1 MNKKINIDVARFV
14 VSFLVIAIHISPF
27 ININQ
32 DFNFFFTRIL
42 GRIAVPL
49 FFMIT
54 GYFVIDGCLK
64 DKSKLKKYTIKILK
78 IYLFCIILYLPIN
91 IYMGKFNNISIF
103 SIIKDILIN
112 GTLYHLWYF
121 PALILGIWITYY
133 FIKKLGNRKTF
144 ITVIVLYI
152 IGLLGDS
159 YYWVAQNVYILS
171 YIYDFIFKICDYTR
185 NGLFYASIFLYLGY
199 FIKVKRVNIKKSF
212 LYSVI
217 FFIGMIIEGM
227 ILHKFNLQKHDSMY
241 ILLIPTMYFLFD
253 YLINI
258 SNTQN
263 LKLRNVSTIIYI
275 FHPLFIVG
283 IRFISGICK
292 VEKYIVDNN
301 FIFYLIIAVVT
312 TIFAFLI
319 EKIKEVIKMN
329 KENSLLTDRA
339 WVEVNLE
346 NLEHNI
352 NEIKKVIQPKTKI
365 MAVVKANAYG
375 HGSILIAEKLSEIGI
390 NDFAVATLDEAIE
403 LRKHNIK
410 GNILILGYT
419 NFEDLKYVIQYDL
432 IQTIVDYNYSEK
444 IKELKLSQKLNC
456 HIKINTGM
464 NRIGERYD
472 NMDRLIK
479 IYENP
484 RLNILGTFSHLCVA
498 DSDKKEDIEFTEKQI
513 ENFNKC
519 IKQLKENG
527 QDVGKGHLQSSYGA
541 INYNTETY
549 DYVRI
554 GIIMYGVN
562 SDNTSYQKNKL
573 DLKPVLSLKARV
585 TSVKEI
591 NKDDSVSYGRTYIAD
606 RNRKIASISIGYADG
621 IPRCLSNK
629 DILVKVNGYYA
640 KVIGRICMD
649 QCVIDVTDV
658 KEIKTGDVVYI
669 IDCDDINL
677 SSEKIAM
684 NADTITNE
692 FLSRLGNRLPRIRS

>member
-1 MNKKINIDVARFV
+1 M
-14 VSFLVIAIHISPF
+14 
-27 ININQ
+27 
-32 DFNFFFTRIL
+32 
-42 GRIAVPL
+42 
-49 FFMIT
+49 
-54 GYFVIDGCLK
+54 
-64 DKSKLKKYTIKILK
+64 
-78 IYLFCIILYLPIN
+78 
-91 IYMGKFNNISIF
+91 
-103 SIIKDILIN
+103 
-112 GTLYHLWYF
+112 
-121 PALILGIWITYY
+121 
-133 FIKKLGNRKTF
+133 
-144 ITVIVLYI
+144 
-152 IGLLGDS
+152 
-159 YYWVAQNVYILS
+159 
-171 YIYDFIFKICDYTR
+171 
-185 NGLFYASIFLYLGY
+185 
-199 FIKVKRVNIKKSF
+199 
-212 LYSVI
+212 
-217 FFIGMIIEGM
+217 
-227 ILHKFNLQKHDSMY
+227 QKNY
-241 ILLIPTMYFLFD
+241 
-253 YLINI
+253 
-258 SNTQN
+258 
-263 LKLRNVSTIIYI
+263 
-275 FHPLFIVG
+275 
-283 IRFISGICK
+283 
-292 VEKYIVDNN
+292 
-301 FIFYLIIAVVT
+301 
-312 TIFAFLI
+312 
-319 EKIKEVIKMN
+319 
-329 KENSLLTDRA
+329 
-339 WVEVNLE
+339 
-346 NLEHNI
+346 
-352 NEIKKVIQPKTKI
+352 
-365 MAVVKANAYG
+365 
-375 HGSILIAEKLSEIGI
+375 
-390 NDFAVATLDEAIE
+390 AVATLDEAIE

-527 QDVGKGHLQSSYGA
+527 QDVGKVHLQSSYGA

-562 SDNTSYQKNKL
+562 SDNTAYQKNKL

-606 RNRKIASISIGYADG
+606 SNRKIASISIGYADG
-621 IPRCLSNK
+621 FPRCLSNK
-629 DILVKVNGYYA
+629 NMLVKVNGNYS

-677 SSEKIAM
+677 SSEKFAM

>member
-32 DFNFFFTRIL
+32 EFNFFFTRIL

-64 DKSKLKKYTIKILK
+64 DKNKLKKYTIKILK

-144 ITVIVLYI
+144 IT
-152 IGLLGDS
+152 
-159 YYWVAQNVYILS
+159 
-171 YIYDFIFKICDYTR
+171 
-185 NGLFYASIFLYLGY
+185 IFLYLGY
-199 FIKVKRVNIKKSF
+199 FIKIKRVNNKKSF

-301 FIFYLIIAVVT
+301 FIFYLIVAVVT

-444 IKELKLSQKLNC
+444 IKELKLSQKLKC

-472 NMDRLIK
+472 NIDKLIK

-484 RLNILGTFSHLCVA
+484 MLNILGTFSHLCVA

-527 QDVGKGHLQSSYGA
+527 QDVGKVHLQSSYGA

-562 SDNTSYQKNKL
+562 SDNTAYQKNKL

-606 RNRKIASISIGYADG
+606 SNRKIASISIGYADG
-621 IPRCLSNK
+621 IPRCLSDKNM
-629 DILVKVNGYYA
+629 LVKVNGNYS
-640 KVIGRICMD
+640 KLIGRICMD

-677 SSEKIAM
+677 SSEKFAM

>member
-1 MNKKINIDVARFV
+1 
-14 VSFLVIAIHISPF
+14 
-27 ININQ
+27 
-32 DFNFFFTRIL
+32 
-42 GRIAVPL
+42 
-49 FFMIT
+49 
-54 GYFVIDGCLK
+54 
-64 DKSKLKKYTIKILK
+64 
-78 IYLFCIILYLPIN
+78 
-91 IYMGKFNNISIF
+91 
-103 SIIKDILIN
+103 
-112 GTLYHLWYF
+112 
-121 PALILGIWITYY
+121 
-133 FIKKLGNRKTF
+133 
-144 ITVIVLYI
+144 
-152 IGLLGDS
+152 
-159 YYWVAQNVYILS
+159 
-171 YIYDFIFKICDYTR
+171 
-185 NGLFYASIFLYLGY
+185 
-199 FIKVKRVNIKKSF
+199 
-212 LYSVI
+212 
-217 FFIGMIIEGM
+217 MIIEGM

-241 ILLIPTMYFLFD
+241 ILLIPTMYFLFN

-301 FIFYLIIAVVT
+301 FIFYLIVAVVT

-444 IKELKLSQKLNC
+444 IKELKLSQKLKC

-498 DSDKKEDIEFTEKQI
+498 DSDKKEDIKFTEKQI

-527 QDVGKGHLQSSYGA
+527 QDVGKIHLQSSYGA

-554 GIIMYGVN
+554 GILMYGVN

-573 DLKPVLSLKARV
+573 DLKPVLSLKARA

-669 IDCDDINL
+669 IDSNDINL
-677 SSEKIAM
+677 SSEKLAIK
-684 NADTITNE
+684 ADTITNE
-692 FLSRLGNRLPRIRS
+692 LLSRLGNRLPRIKKYK

>member
-1 MNKKINIDVARFV
+1 MNKKINIDVARFG

-32 DFNFFFTRIL
+32 DINFFFTRVL

-64 DKSKLKKYTIKILK
+64 DKNKLKKYTIKILK

-159 YYWVAQNVYILS
+159 YYGLTRNVCVLR
-171 YIYDFIFKICDYTR
+171 YIYDFIFKISDYTR
-185 NGLFYASIFLYLGY
+185 NGLFYAPIFLYL
-199 FIKVKRVNIKKSF
+199 
-212 LYSVI
+212 YSVL
-217 FFIGMIIEGM
+217 FFIGMTIEAT

-241 ILLIPTMYFLFD
+241 ILLIPTMYVLFD

-301 FIFYLIIAVVT
+301 FIFYLVVAVVT

-410 GNILILGYT
+410 GNILILGYI

-444 IKELKLSQKLNC
+444 IKELKLSQKLKC

-472 NMDRLIK
+472 NIDKLIK

-484 RLNILGTFSHLCVA
+484 MLNILGTFSHLCVA

-527 QDVGKGHLQSSYGA
+527 QDVGKVHLQSSYGA

-562 SDNTSYQKNKL
+562 SDNTAYQKNKL

-606 RNRKIASISIGYADG
+606 SNRKIASISIGYADG
-621 IPRCLSNK
+621 FPRCLSNK
-629 DILVKVNGYYA
+629 NMLVKVNGNYS

-677 SSEKIAM
+677 SSEKFAM

>member
-1 MNKKINIDVARFV
+1 MCV
-14 VSFLVIAIHISPF
+14 
-27 ININQ
+27 
-32 DFNFFFTRIL
+32 
-42 GRIAVPL
+42 
-49 FFMIT
+49 
-54 GYFVIDGCLK
+54 
-64 DKSKLKKYTIKILK
+64 
-78 IYLFCIILYLPIN
+78 
-91 IYMGKFNNISIF
+91 
-103 SIIKDILIN
+103 
-112 GTLYHLWYF
+112 
-121 PALILGIWITYY
+121 
-133 FIKKLGNRKTF
+133 
-144 ITVIVLYI
+144 
-152 IGLLGDS
+152 
-159 YYWVAQNVYILS
+159 LS
-171 YIYDFIFKICDYTR
+171 YIYDFIFKISDYTR
-185 NGLFYASIFLYLGY
+185 NGLFYAPIFLYLGY
-199 FIKVKRVNIKKSF
+199 FIKIKRVNNKKSF
-212 LYSVI
+212 LYSVL
-217 FFIGMIIEGM
+217 FFIGMTIEAT

-241 ILLIPTMYFLFD
+241 ILLIPTMYVLFD

-301 FIFYLIIAVVT
+301 FIFYLVVAVVT

-527 QDVGKGHLQSSYGA
+527 QDVGKVHLQSSYGA

-562 SDNTSYQKNKL
+562 SDNTAYQKNKL

-606 RNRKIASISIGYADG
+606 SNRKIASISIGYADG
-621 IPRCLSNK
+621 FPRCLSNK
-629 DILVKVNGYYA
+629 NMLVKVNGNYS

-677 SSEKIAM
+677 SSEKFAM

>member
-32 DFNFFFTRIL
+32 EFNFFFTRIL

-64 DKSKLKKYTIKILK
+64 DKNKLKKYTIKILK

-159 YYWVAQNVYILS
+159 YYGLTRNVCVLS
-171 YIYDFIFKICDYTR
+171 YIYDFIFKISDYTR
-185 NGLFYASIFLYLGY
+185 NGLFYAPIFLYLGY
-199 FIKVKRVNIKKSF
+199 FIKIKRVNNKKSF
-212 LYSVI
+212 LYSVL
-217 FFIGMIIEGM
+217 FFIGMTIEAT

-241 ILLIPTMYFLFD
+241 ILLIPTMYVLFD

-301 FIFYLIIAVVT
+301 FIFYLVVAVVT

-464 NRIGERYD
+464 NRLGISNENELEEVVKILKD
-472 NMDRLIK
+472 NNIEIEGIYTHIYNASNKKHYEEQIEKFKKITGKINIKKIK
-479 IYENP
+479 IVHISASEATMNYPKLDFANGC
-484 RLNILGTFSHLCVA
+484 RL
-498 DSDKKEDIEFTEKQI
+498 
-513 ENFNKC
+513 
-519 IKQLKENG
+519 
-527 QDVGKGHLQSSYGA
+527 
-541 INYNTETY
+541 
-549 DYVRI
+549 
-554 GIIMYGVN
+554 GIVMYGF
-562 SDNTSYQKNKL
+562 YGPKNL
-573 DLKPVLSLKARV
+573 NLKSTFVLKSEV
-585 TSVKEI
+585 IQINEVKKGETVGY
-591 NKDDSVSYGRTYIAD
+591 NGTHTAEKDE
-606 RNRKIASISIGYADG
+606 KIAVVAIGYADG
-621 IPRCLSNK
+621 VIRKNK
-629 DILVKVNGYYA
+629 GRFVYIHDKKYEIIGNVCMDMMFVKVDDTV
-640 KVIGRICMD
+640 KVHDMVYVLKDNEHIEEVANYLETIPYEVICLIGKRVNRIYVD
-649 QCVIDVTDV
+649 
-658 KEIKTGDVVYI
+658 
-669 IDCDDINL
+669 
-677 SSEKIAM
+677 
-684 NADTITNE
+684 
-692 FLSRLGNRLPRIRS
+692 

>member
-1 MNKKINIDVARFV
+1 MSKKINIDIWRFI
-14 VSFLVIAIHISPF
+14 VSFLIVAIHISPF
-27 ININQ
+27 AKISPEF
-32 DFNFFFTRIL
+32 DFFFTRIL

-49 FFMIT
+49 FLMIT
-54 GYFVIDGCLK
+54 GYYILDRALK
-64 DKSKLKKYTIKILK
+64 DKQVLVDYTKKILK
-78 IYLFCIILYLPIN
+78 IYLLCILLYLPTN
-91 IYMGKFNNISIF
+91 IYMGSFKNID
-103 SIIKDILIN
+103 IITILKDFFIN

-159 YYWVAQNVYILS
+159 YYGLTRNVCVLS
-171 YIYDFIFKICDYTR
+171 YIYDFIFKISDYTR
-185 NGLFYASIFLYLGY
+185 NGLFYAPIFLYLGY
-199 FIKVKRVNIKKSF
+199 FIKIKRVNNKKSF
-212 LYSVI
+212 LYSVL
-217 FFIGMIIEGM
+217 FFIGMTIEAT

-241 ILLIPTMYFLFD
+241 ILLIPTMYVLFD

-301 FIFYLIIAVVT
+301 FIFYLVVAVVT

-527 QDVGKGHLQSSYGA
+527 QDVGKVHLQSSYGA

-562 SDNTSYQKNKL
+562 SDNTAYQKNKL

-606 RNRKIASISIGYADG
+606 SNRKIASISIGYADG
-621 IPRCLSNK
+621 FPRCLSNK
-629 DILVKVNGYYA
+629 NMLVKVNGNYS

-677 SSEKIAM
+677 SSEKFAM

>member
-32 DFNFFFTRIL
+32 EFNFFFTRIL

-64 DKSKLKKYTIKILK
+64 DKNKLKKYTIKILK

-159 YYWVAQNVYILS
+159 YYGLTRNVCVLS
-171 YIYDFIFKICDYTR
+171 YIYDFIFKISDYTR
-185 NGLFYASIFLYLGY
+185 NGLFYAPIFLYLGY
-199 FIKVKRVNIKKSF
+199 FIKIKRVNNKKSF
-212 LYSVI
+212 LYSVL
-217 FFIGMIIEGM
+217 FFIGMTIEAT

-241 ILLIPTMYFLFD
+241 ILLIPTMYVLFD

-301 FIFYLIIAVVT
+301 FIFYLVVAVVT

-527 QDVGKGHLQSSYGA
+527 QDVGKVHLQSSYGA

-562 SDNTSYQKNKL
+562 SDNTAYQKNKL

-606 RNRKIASISIGYADG
+606 SNRKIASISIGYADG
-621 IPRCLSNK
+621 FPRCLSNK
-629 DILVKVNGYYA
+629 NMLVKVNGNYS

-677 SSEKIAM
+677 SSEKFAM

-692 FLSRLGNRLPRIRS
+692 FLSGLGNRLPRIRS

>member
-1 MNKKINIDVARFV
+1 MNKKMNIDIWRFIA
-14 VSFLVIAIHISPF
+14 SFLIVAIHISPF
-27 ININQ
+27 AKISPEF
-32 DFNFFFTRIL
+32 DFFFTRIL

-49 FFMIT
+49 FLMIT
-54 GYFVIDGCLK
+54 GYYILDKSLK
-64 DKSKLKKYTIKILK
+64 DKRVLVDYTKKILK
-78 IYLFCIILYLPIN
+78 IYLLCIILYLPIN
-91 IYMGKFNNISIF
+91 IYMGSF
-103 SIIKDILIN
+103 KDIDIIIILKDIFIN

-159 YYWVAQNVYILS
+159 YYGLTRNVCVLS
-171 YIYDFIFKICDYTR
+171 YIYDFIFKISDYTR
-185 NGLFYASIFLYLGY
+185 NGLFYAPIFLYLGY
-199 FIKVKRVNIKKSF
+199 FIKIKRVNNKKSF
-212 LYSVI
+212 LYSVL
-217 FFIGMIIEGM
+217 FFIGMTIEAT

-241 ILLIPTMYFLFD
+241 ILLIPTMYVLFD

-301 FIFYLIIAVVT
+301 FIFYLVVAVVT

-527 QDVGKGHLQSSYGA
+527 QDVGKVHLQSSYGA

-562 SDNTSYQKNKL
+562 SDNTAYQKNKL

-606 RNRKIASISIGYADG
+606 SNRKIASISIGYADG
-621 IPRCLSNK
+621 FPRCLSNK
-629 DILVKVNGYYA
+629 NMLVKVNGNYS

-677 SSEKIAM
+677 SSEKFAM

>member
-32 DFNFFFTRIL
+32 DINFFFTRVL

-103 SIIKDILIN
+103 SIVKDILIN

-144 ITVIVLYI
+144 IIVIVLYI

-159 YYWVAQNVYILS
+159 YYGLTQNVYILS

-199 FIKVKRVNIKKSF
+199 FIKVKRVNNKKSF
-212 LYSVI
+212 LYSVL
-217 FFIGMIIEGM
+217 FFIGMTIEAT

-241 ILLIPTMYFLFD
+241 ILLIPTMYFLFN

-301 FIFYLIIAVVT
+301 FIFYLIVAVVT

-444 IKELKLSQKLNC
+444 IKELKLSQKLKC

-472 NMDRLIK
+472 NIDKLIK

-484 RLNILGTFSHLCVA
+484 MLNILGTFSHLCVA

-527 QDVGKGHLQSSYGA
+527 QDVGKVHLQSSYGA

-606 RNRKIASISIGYADG
+606 SNRKIASISIGYADG
-621 IPRCLSNK
+621 IPRCLSDKNM
-629 DILVKVNGYYA
+629 LVKVNGNYS

-677 SSEKIAM
+677 SSEKFAM

>member
-32 DFNFFFTRIL
+32 EFNFFFTRIL

-64 DKSKLKKYTIKILK
+64 DKNKLKKYTIKILK

-121 PALILGIWITYY
+121 P
-133 FIKKLGNRKTF
+133 
-144 ITVIVLYI
+144 
-152 IGLLGDS
+152 
-159 YYWVAQNVYILS
+159 NVCVLS
-171 YIYDFIFKICDYTR
+171 YIYDFIFKISDYTR
-185 NGLFYASIFLYLGY
+185 NGLFYAPIFLYLGY
-199 FIKVKRVNIKKSF
+199 FIKIKRVNNKKSF
-212 LYSVI
+212 LYSVL
-217 FFIGMIIEGM
+217 FFIGMTIEAT

-241 ILLIPTMYFLFD
+241 ILLIPTMYVLFD

-301 FIFYLIIAVVT
+301 FIFYLVVAVVT

-498 DSDKKEDIEFTEKQI
+498 DSDKKEDIEFTEKT
-513 ENFNKC
+513 
-519 IKQLKENG
+519 L
-527 QDVGKGHLQSSYGA
+527 
-541 INYNTETY
+541 IN
-549 DYVRI
+549 V
-554 GIIMYGVN
+554 
-562 SDNTSYQKNKL
+562 
-573 DLKPVLSLKARV
+573 
-585 TSVKEI
+585 
-591 NKDDSVSYGRTYIAD
+591 
-606 RNRKIASISIGYADG
+606 
-621 IPRCLSNK
+621 
-629 DILVKVNGYYA
+629 
-640 KVIGRICMD
+640 
-649 QCVIDVTDV
+649 
-658 KEIKTGDVVYI
+658 
-669 IDCDDINL
+669 
-677 SSEKIAM
+677 
-684 NADTITNE
+684 
-692 FLSRLGNRLPRIRS
+692 

>member
-32 DFNFFFTRIL
+32 EFNFFFTRIL

-64 DKSKLKKYTIKILK
+64 DKNKLKKYTIKILK

-133 FIKKLGNRKTF
+133 FIKKLGNRLTR
-144 ITVIVLYI
+144 
-152 IGLLGDS
+152 
-159 YYWVAQNVYILS
+159 NVCILS
-171 YIYDFIFKICDYTR
+171 YIYDFIFKISDYTR
-185 NGLFYASIFLYLGY
+185 NGLFYAPIFLYLGY
-199 FIKVKRVNIKKSF
+199 FIKIKRVNNKKSF
-212 LYSVI
+212 LYSVL
-217 FFIGMIIEGM
+217 FFIGMTIEAT

-241 ILLIPTMYFLFD
+241 ILLIPTMYVLFD

-301 FIFYLIIAVVT
+301 FIFYLVVAVVT

-527 QDVGKGHLQSSYGA
+527 QDVGKVHLQSSYGA

-562 SDNTSYQKNKL
+562 SDNTAYQKNKL

-606 RNRKIASISIGYADG
+606 SNRKIASISIGYADG
-621 IPRCLSNK
+621 FPRCLSNK
-629 DILVKVNGYYA
+629 NMLVKVNGNYS

-677 SSEKIAM
+677 SSEKFAM

>member
-1 MNKKINIDVARFV
+1 MSKKINIDIWRFI
-14 VSFLVIAIHISPF
+14 VSFLIVAIHISPF
-27 ININQ
+27 DKISPEF
-32 DFNFFFTRIL
+32 DFFFTRIL

-49 FFMIT
+49 FLMIT
-54 GYFVIDGCLK
+54 GYYILDRALK
-64 DKSKLKKYTIKILK
+64 DKQVLVDYTKKILK
-78 IYLFCIILYLPIN
+78 IYLLCILLYLPIN
-91 IYMGKFNNISIF
+91 IYMGSFKNID
-103 SIIKDILIN
+103 IITILKDVFIN

-159 YYWVAQNVYILS
+159 YYGLTRNVCVLS
-171 YIYDFIFKICDYTR
+171 YIYDFIFKISDYTR
-185 NGLFYASIFLYLGY
+185 NGLFYAPIFLYLGY
-199 FIKVKRVNIKKSF
+199 FIKIKRVNNKKSF
-212 LYSVI
+212 LYSVL
-217 FFIGMIIEGM
+217 FFIGMTIEAT

-241 ILLIPTMYFLFD
+241 ILLIPTMYVLFD

-301 FIFYLIIAVVT
+301 FIFYLIVAVVT

-527 QDVGKGHLQSSYGA
+527 QDVGKVHLQSSYGA

-562 SDNTSYQKNKL
+562 SDNTAYQKNKL

-606 RNRKIASISIGYADG
+606 SNRKIASISIGYADG
-621 IPRCLSNK
+621 FPRCLSNK
-629 DILVKVNGYYA
+629 NMLVKVNGNYS

-677 SSEKIAM
+677 SSEKFAM

>member
-32 DFNFFFTRIL
+32 EFNFFFTRIL

-64 DKSKLKKYTIKILK
+64 DKNKLKKYTIKILK

-133 FIKKLGNRKTF
+133 FIK
-144 ITVIVLYI
+144 I
-152 IGLLGDS
+152 
-159 YYWVAQNVYILS
+159 
-171 YIYDFIFKICDYTR
+171 
-185 NGLFYASIFLYLGY
+185 
-199 FIKVKRVNIKKSF
+199 KRVNNKKSF
-212 LYSVI
+212 LYSVL
-217 FFIGMIIEGM
+217 FFIGMTIEAT

-241 ILLIPTMYFLFD
+241 ILLIPTMYVLFD

-301 FIFYLIIAVVT
+301 FIFYLVVAVVT

-527 QDVGKGHLQSSYGA
+527 QDVGKVHLQSSYGA

-562 SDNTSYQKNKL
+562 SDNTAYQKNKL

-606 RNRKIASISIGYADG
+606 SNRKIASISIGYADG
-621 IPRCLSNK
+621 FPRCLSNK
-629 DILVKVNGYYA
+629 NMLVKVNGNYS

-677 SSEKIAM
+677 SSEKFAM

>member
-32 DFNFFFTRIL
+32 DINFFFTRVL

-103 SIIKDILIN
+103 SIVKDILIN

-144 ITVIVLYI
+144 IIVIVLYI

-159 YYWVAQNVYILS
+159 YYGLTQNVYILS
-171 YIYDFIFKICDYTR
+171 YI
-185 NGLFYASIFLYLGY
+185 
-199 FIKVKRVNIKKSF
+199 
-212 LYSVI
+212 
-217 FFIGMIIEGM
+217 
-227 ILHKFNLQKHDSMY
+227 HKFNLQKHDSMY
-241 ILLIPTMYFLFD
+241 ILLIPTMYFLFN

-301 FIFYLIIAVVT
+301 FIFYLIVAVVT

-444 IKELKLSQKLNC
+444 IKELKLSQKLKC

-472 NMDRLIK
+472 NIDKLIK

-484 RLNILGTFSHLCVA
+484 MLNILGTFSHLCVA

-527 QDVGKGHLQSSYGA
+527 QDVGKVHLQSSYGA

-606 RNRKIASISIGYADG
+606 SNRKIASISIGYADG
-621 IPRCLSNK
+621 IPRCLSDKNM
-629 DILVKVNGYYA
+629 LVKVNGNYS

-677 SSEKIAM
+677 SSEKFAM